1 MSQDRLFI
9 RLPKR
14 PSAQLSWHRYPKL
27 TGIPAPTLCPSMV
40 ETPLEVVEIIL
51 SILYRDT
58 TTLSRC
64 SLVSRDWLPFCRRWL
79 FEEADL
85 TIHGFRSVGGR
96 HSRLFK
102 FMELTSSTS
111 PCTFTNFV
119 QRLRIDSS
127 FTPYHIAGL
136 DTIDLPKLH
145 SICITN
151 SQAAGIPSYL
161 LSAISTVFAERVDD
175 LDIAR
180 VRFLT
185 NKAMIKF
192 ICSFKNLEKLSLGS
206 NFFVHFPLE
215 GAPQA
220 DIHPDLRLAPNL
232 RSLHI
237 SSGLVFLDDG
247 TRGWLLEQLESGCKN
262 LRKFEIECNDQ
273 ALGIA
278 EFPEFLAAIS
288 DRVEGV
294 TLRTRS
300 RKGPEEIKALFSS
313 QDMEFPNLR
322 LLCLNCRVSEV
333 KAPSISGLNAL
344 PISLGREGMD
354 ITLNIEDAKKVD
366 ATLGRLIGSLKAP
379 CLKKIVLTLSHR
391 SSYGTCTAHTLK
403 YISFPLFDKAL
414 AEKGPGSLPMLRAV
428 EFIADGCT
436 GRLEGGRCFV
446 LRDIGMVVP
455 IDADSE
461 TVTVAKFVPNLEGQ
475 KRCATFAI

>member
-1 MSQDRLFI
+1 
-9 RLPKR
+9 
-14 PSAQLSWHRYPKL
+14 
-27 TGIPAPTLCPSMV
+27 MV

-79 FEEADL
+79 FEEVDL

-102 FMELTSSTS
+102 FMEVTSNTS

-175 LDIAR
+175 LDIAH
-180 VRFLT
+180 VKFLT

-192 ICSFKNLEKLSLGS
+192 ICSFENLERLALGS
-206 NFFVHFPLE
+206 NFFVDFPLD

-220 DIHPDLRLAPNL
+220 NIHPDLRLAPNL

-237 SSGLVFLDDG
+237 SSGLMFLDDG
-247 TRGWLLEQLESGCKN
+247 THGWLLEQFKSGCKN

-300 RKGPEEIKALFSS
+300 RKGPEEIQALFSRS
-313 QDMEFPNLR
+313 QDLEFPNLR

-379 CLKKIVLTLSHR
+379 CLKKIVLTLFHH
-391 SSYGTCTAHTLK
+391 SSYGTCTAHTLE

-414 AEKGPGSLPMLRAV
+414 AEKGPGSLPMLRTV

-436 GRLEGGRCFV
+436 GRLEGGRCFM
-446 LRDIGMVVP
+446 LKDIGMDVP
-455 IDADSE
+455 IDANSE
-461 TVTVAKFVPNLEGQ
+461 TVTVAKASRPGTERFETLASSFLDSSFPTSRARNGVLLSLFREVV
-475 KRCATFAI
+475 